1 MFGKSL
7 ANLFLFVQ
15 NLCSYLCKYL
25 QYLRS
30 YLFLFVFLFV
40 FLFCI
45 SKFVFLFEQFIYV
58 ALLCWTA
65 NNAMILFFKVYVGQ
79 WLTQVIFYSVLESEY
94 RLISFKTWIC
104 LLNICFLFC
113 DGVCSTPPNVF
124 LMIF

>member
-45 SKFVFLFEQFIYV
+45 SKCVFLFEQFIYV

-65 NNAMILFFKVYVGQ
+65 NNAMILFLLSLC
-79 WLTQVIFYSVLESEY
+79 WTVINTSY
-94 RLISFKTWIC
+94 
-104 LLNICFLFC
+104 FLFC
-113 DGVCSTPPNVF
+113 FGERVSPHF
-124 LMIF
+124 F

>member
-25 QYLRS
+25 QYLRY
-30 YLFLFVFLFV
+30 YLFLFV

-79 WLTQVIFYSVLESEY
+79 
-94 RLISFKTWIC
+94 
-104 LLNICFLFC
+104 
-113 DGVCSTPPNVF
+113 
-124 LMIF
+124 